1 MKATIYGA
9 GLALT
14 ALALASPLP
23 RALAAASDYEFRL
36 TQTEVKKGDGSVISA
51 MLVDKRTGKTVP
63 DAVIFARRLD
73 MAPSGMETMTTPVEP
88 LPSTEPGVY
97 RFKAKLVMDGAWR
110 LSLGAKVQGETGTI
124 ESKLVLKVTP

>member
-36 TQTEVKKGDGSVISA
+36 TQTEVKKGDASVISA

-110 LSLGAKVQGETGTI
+110 LSLGAKEASI
-124 ESKLVLKVTP
+124 NF

>member
-1 MKATIYGA
+1 MKATKYGA

-36 TQTEVKKGDGSVISA
+36 TQTEVKKGDASVISA

>member
-36 TQTEVKKGDGSVISA
+36 TQTEVKKGDASVISA

-110 LSLGAKVQGETGTI
+110 LSLGAKVQGETGTV

>member
-36 TQTEVKKGDGSVISA
+36 TQTEVRKGDASVISA

-63 DAVIFARRLD
+63 DAVIFAQRLD

>member
-36 TQTEVKKGDGSVISA
+36 TQTEVKKGDASVISA

-110 LSLGAKVQGETGTI
+110 LSLGAKVQGETDTI
-124 ESKLVLKVTP
+124 ESKLVLKATP

>member
-36 TQTEVKKGDGSVISA
+36 TQTEVKKGDASVISA

-110 LSLGAKVQGETGTI
+110 LSLGAKVQGEADTI
-124 ESKLVLKVTP
+124 ESKLVLKATP

>member
-36 TQTEVKKGDGSVISA
+36 TQTEVKKGDASVISA